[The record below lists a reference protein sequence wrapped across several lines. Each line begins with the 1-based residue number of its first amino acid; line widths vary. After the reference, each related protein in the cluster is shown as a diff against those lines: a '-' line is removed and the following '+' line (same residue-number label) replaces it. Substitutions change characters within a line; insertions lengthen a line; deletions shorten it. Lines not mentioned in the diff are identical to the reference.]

1 MRRQFEFAVVVIVIA
16 VLAILAMQALERTR
30 GEVEEAGVQAEA
42 ASMRVQLMERL
53 AHRATFGGPLP
64 ASDNPVDWIRMAPNN
79 YRGAH
84 DQAPVE
90 RRIWYYDK
98 ANQELIYAFDD
109 GHRARFRLSRT
120 AGGSGVRGVMG
131 GVGLLRLEDVR
142 Q

>member
-16 VLAILAMQALERTR
+16 VLAMFAMQALQRVR

-42 ASMRVQLMERL
+42 AAIRAQLMERL
-53 AHRATFGGPLP
+53 AHRATFGGALP
-64 ASDNPVDWIRMAPNN
+64 ASNNPVDWIRMVPNN
-79 YRGAH
+79 YRGAY
-84 DQAPVE
+84 DRAPAE

-98 ANQELIYAFDD
+98 TAEELVYAFDD
-109 GHRARFRLSRT
+109 GHQARFRLSRT
-120 AGGSGVRGVMG
+120 AAGSGVRGVMG